1 METLLPKE
9 IPWRKDKQHF
19 IVPQNEWFRSE
30 LREEVLKLLQ
40 GEWLTEHLGL
50 IDLRKFRTRYDSYLR
65 QSASNGRLGFKDI
78 FSPIALELWTRRFA
92 EYLSL

>member
-19 IVPQNEWFRSE
+19 IVPQNEGFRSE
-30 LREEVLKLLQ
+30 LREEVLKLLK

-50 IDLRKFRTRYDSYLR
+50 IDPDKFRTRYESYLR

-78 FSPIALELWTRRFA
+78 FSPIALELWARRFE
-92 EYLSL
+92 EYLSP

>member
-1 METLLPKE
+1 LLE
-9 IPWRKDKQHF
+9 
-19 IVPQNEWFRSE
+19 
-30 LREEVLKLLQ
+30 